1 MTDRI
6 FVSKAKICLML
17 VTLFLSLIPIY
28 SIQTS
33 NCQPSCDWL
42 MYGKNPDGN
51 RVVQS
56 GCGLSSTKLTKLW
69 ETRFRNATW
78 PLVVVWNNNLFL
90 SDNGNLY
97 CQNIEDRSVKWVYE
111 CQDCEDYSP
120 VIDSGRIY
128 IWNFQIP
135 KRENH
140 IICLDATNGKIIWDY
155 LVVTDFLTHPLIVF
169 KNKVYVCSNKG
180 EFICLEGA
188 TGKVLWSYKSKYGL
202 YDPVFSNNNVYL
214 PGIKCLDAT
223 TGKVVWESKHET
235 ESSYFAINADYI
247 YAKTKNS
254 DAQYQ
259 ISCINSNTGELVWEV
274 VWQNTT
280 QPEIISSLSITYGKL
295 FMLRSNNEFLK
306 NPNGIICFD
315 LTSKKILWEID
326 TGIHKLCPPTFDNG
340 YIVTGSDQGQLMFID
355 QNTGKIVKTY
365 IIGQPVG
372 SEIVIASKKL
382 FVVTRK
388 AILCYENE
396 TN

>member
-1 MTDRI
+1 MAGRNYVVKVKTYLVLI
-6 FVSKAKICLML
+6 TVFVSLK
-17 VTLFLSLIPIY
+17 PIY
-28 SIQTS
+28 SIRTS

-42 MYGKNPDGN
+42 MYGKSPDGN

-69 ETRFRNATW
+69 ETMFRNATW

-120 VIDSGRIY
+120 VIDSGRMY

-140 IICLDATNGKIIWDY
+140 IICLDATNGKLIWDY

-169 KNKVYVCSNKG
+169 KNKVYVCSSNG
-180 EFICLEGA
+180 ELICLEGT
-188 TGKVLWSYKSKYGL
+188 TGKMLWSYKSKYGL

-223 TGKVVWESKHET
+223 TGKVVWDKDKEYVLLSPLAIDNDRIYFCSYNT
-235 ESSYFAINADYI
+235 EIVVVC
-247 YAKTKNS
+247 
-254 DAQYQ
+254 
-259 ISCINSNTGELVWEV
+259 ISATTGEKMFEFFWDKIS
-274 VWQNTT
+274 QSR
-280 QPEIISSLSITYGKL
+280 IITSTCSYDNKL
-295 FMLRSNNEFLK
+295 FFTTIKGTSETSK
-306 NPNGIICFD
+306 NGIICFD
-315 LTSKKILWEID
+315 LTNKKVLWEID
-326 TGIHKLCPPTFDNG
+326 TGVHKLCPPTFDNG

-365 IIGQPVG
+365 NIGQPIG
-372 SEIVIASKKL
+372 SEIVIASHKL
-382 FVVTRK
+382 FVVTKK
-388 AILCYENE
+388 ALMCFSN
-396 TN
+396 